1 MTHAALSPLI
11 GPEFDEFL
19 GASIGKD
26 RNGTG
31 LSVLSAFARLN
42 VDPWREATSLARM
55 PRNAAVLRLKALID
69 ALPSE
74 PAIDIPAG
82 TIAADLVALLP
93 RDEKLNVHSPKNVF
107 AAVGSGQTQILI
119 ALSAFV
125 IMLFTVFLLSAILS
139 PGPGNGANPPPPRG
153 NDGSTGMLRR

>member
-1 MTHAALSPLI
+1 MP
-11 GPEFDEFL
+11 
-19 GASIGKD
+19 
-26 RNGTG
+26 
-31 LSVLSAFARLN
+31 
-42 VDPWREATSLARM
+42 REA
-55 PRNAAVLRLKALID
+55 AVVRLTALID
-69 ALPSE
+69 ALPNE
-74 PAIDIPAG
+74 G
-82 TIAADLVALLP
+82 TIGISTTLAADLVALLP

>member
-19 GASIGKD
+19 GASIGED

-42 VDPWREATSLARM
+42 VDPWEEATSLSRM
-55 PRNAAVLRLKALID
+55 PRKAAIVRLNALID
-69 ALPSE
+69 ALPSGT
-74 PAIDIPAG
+74 AIDIPPK

-93 RDEKLNVHSPKNVF
+93 RNEKLNVSSPDNVF
-107 AAVGSGQTQILI
+107 AAVGSRQTQILM
-119 ALSAFV
+119 ALSAFL
-125 IMLFTVFLLSAILS
+125 IMVLIVFLLSAPLS

-153 NDGSTGMLRR
+153 DDASTGMPRQ